1 MKKHVI
7 IFHRQYVHAVIFIQ
21 LSTKTYLTETAIDI
35 IAFRGGVS
43 LNRDNLILHPKALK
57 GEDGYRVF
65 SVRVKEETLSRL
77 EDLCK
82 ETGYNRNELI
92 RTLVEFA
99 LDHCEVEK

>member
-1 MKKHVI
+1 M
-7 IFHRQYVHAVIFIQ
+7 
-21 LSTKTYLTETAIDI
+21 
-35 IAFRGGVS
+35 
-43 LNRDNLILHPKALK
+43 NRDNDNLILHPKNLK

-65 SVRVKEETLSRL
+65 SVRVKEETFSRL

-92 RTLVEFA
+92 RTLMEFA